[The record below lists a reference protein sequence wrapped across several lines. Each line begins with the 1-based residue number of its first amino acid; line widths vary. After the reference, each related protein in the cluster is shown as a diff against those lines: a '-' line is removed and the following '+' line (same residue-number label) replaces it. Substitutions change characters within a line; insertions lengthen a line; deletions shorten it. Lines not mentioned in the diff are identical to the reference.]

1 MATRPFLHLYSCFF
15 LGWSEISTFFLC
27 ALVCFDDEHGIPG
40 LNKAFPKTMTIM
52 GVLFAISF
60 TIIRVIIWPII
71 NYYWWTDMLII
82 YNNGTVHS
90 NAEWYLY
97 MAISTGLTILQL
109 IWFKDIVQGGIDMI
123 KNGGEIVIKRGDS
136 DSDHSDKKTTVKSTS
151 KASKSP
157 ARKSVASKANVVEIE
172 VEETEEDEA
181 PVKKRVSRARAKS
194 PAKPKVKARAPSP
207 SPEKAVRPARRS
219 SSRKRT

>member
-1 MATRPFLHLYSCFF
+1 ME
-15 LGWSEISTFFLC
+15 EIGHPTVTS
-27 ALVCFDDEHGIPG
+27 GILRG
-40 LNKAFPKTMTIM
+40 
-52 GVLFAISF
+52 
-60 TIIRVIIWPII
+60 
-71 NYYWWTDMLII
+71 
-82 YNNGTVHS
+82 GT
-90 NAEWYLY
+90 L
-97 MAISTGLTILQL
+97 
-109 IWFKDIVQGGIDMI
+109 
-123 KNGGEIVIKRGDS
+123 
-136 DSDHSDKKTTVKSTS
+136 DHSDKKTTVKSTS
-151 KASKSP
+151 KALKSP